1 MQAVERGW
9 EFWIDRGGTF
19 TDVIG
24 RRPDGALVTLKL
36 LSENPE
42 RYADAAS
49 AGMQALLDQYGP
61 APIAAVKMGT
71 TVATNALLER
81 TGAPTVLA
89 ITKGQADALR
99 IGYQNRPKIFAR
111 HIVLADP
118 LYGRVVEI
126 DERITAE
133 GEILRPL
140 DEAAAKAS
148 LASTFAEGY
157 RSIAIVFMH
166 GYRYTAH
173 ESRVAE
179 LARDIGFRQISVSHE
194 VSALIKLIGRGDST
208 VADAYLSPV
217 LDRYVAGLRGAL
229 GENVPLFF
237 MQSTGGLADGRAFR
251 GKDAVLSG
259 PAGGVVG
266 MAKTAAE
273 AGFERVIGFDMGGT
287 STDVSHYAGAFER
300 THETMVAGV
309 RMRTPML
316 SIHTV
321 AAGGGSIC
329 RFDGMRLRVGPQSA
343 GAVPGPACYRRGG
356 PLTVTDCNLMLG
368 KLQPSFF
375 PSVFGPTGD
384 QPLDSGIVEE
394 KFTALAAD
402 MEATTGKP
410 TSPQEIAEGFLTIAV
425 ENMAKAIKQVS
436 IERGHDVTFYTL
448 NCFGGAAGQ
457 HACLV
462 ADSLGIKRV
471 MIHPLAGVLSAYG
484 IGIADMRTV
493 RERTIGLPL
502 EAALKV
508 AGDTADALTADARN
522 ALLAQGVPLERIETT
537 ATAEIRYEGV
547 DATLT
552 VPYATGAEMRA
563 AFEAQHRRRFGFVPE
578 NKPLVLETL
587 SLEAI
592 GVSKSRKAQP
602 PIFGPAFAP
611 SMSQVRARMAGV
623 EGDTPVH
630 DRAALPPGAVVEGP
644 AIIKESTATT
654 VVEPGWR
661 ASVDALGNLILER
674 AAALAIRAAAS
685 TEVNPIMLEVFN
697 NLFMAVAEEMG
708 LALQNTASSVN
719 IKERLDFS
727 CALFDRDGA
736 LIANAPHIPVHL
748 GSMGDSVRTIIE
760 SRGDARD
767 GRGILQGDVYVLNAP
782 YHGGT
787 HLPDVTVIMPAFD
800 EAGQLIAYIAARGHQ
815 ADIGGMT
822 PGSMPPFSRRVEDE
836 GVLIDDFLLVDRG
849 QFREQET
856 RALLASGVYPARNP
870 DQNIADL
877 KAQIAACVK
886 GVTELRKLVGT
897 YGREVVHAY
906 MRHVQD
912 NAAECVRRVID
923 RLSDGTFAVE
933 MDNGA
938 VISVVISVDRKRR
951 AARVDF
957 TGTSAQLA
965 DNFNAP
971 LSISRA
977 AVLYVFRTL
986 VEDDIPLNDG
996 CMRPIELIVP
1006 EASFLNPRYPAAV
1019 VAGNVETSQAIT
1031 DALYGALGMLAAAQ
1045 GTMNNF
1051 TFGNGLHQYY
1061 ETICGGSGAG
1071 KDFHGSSAV
1080 HTHMTNTRL
1089 TDPEVLESRFPV
1101 LLEEFAIRRG
1111 SGGRGRFHGGDGAS
1125 RKLRFRTAMSAAI
1138 LSNRRRV
1145 APFGLAGGEDA
1156 SVGRNWVVRAD
1167 GRIEHF
1173 GATASVEMEAGDL
1186 FVIETPGGGGF
1197 GPRVGETGELQ

>member
-1 MQAVERGW
+1 MQVTPGVW

-19 TDVIG
+19 TDIVG

-42 RYADAAS
+42 QYADAAA
-49 AGMQALLDQYGP
+49 AGIRTLMDRHGA

-81 TGAPTVLA
+81 TGEPTVLA
-89 ITKGQADALR
+89 ITKGQGDALR

-111 HIVLADP
+111 HIVLAEP
-118 LYGRVVEI
+118 LYHRVVEI
-126 DERITAE
+126 NERVTAE
-133 GEILRPL
+133 GDVLQPL
-140 DEAAAKAS
+140 DQSAARAGLAAAFADGFRS
-148 LASTFAEGY
+148 LA
-157 RSIAIVFMH
+157 IVLMH

-173 ESRVAE
+173 EMRLAQVARE
-179 LARDIGFRQISVSHE
+179 IGFSQISVSHE
-194 VSALIKLIGRGDST
+194 VSALIKLIGRGDCT

-217 LDRYVAGLRGAL
+217 LDRYVAGMTDAL
-229 GENVPLFF
+229 GGDVPLFF
-237 MQSTGGLADGRAFR
+237 MQSTGGLADARAFR

-273 AGFERVIGFDMGGT
+273 AGFEHVIGFDMGGT
-287 STDVSHYAGAFER
+287 STDVSHYAGTFER
-300 THETMVAGV
+300 THETIVAGV

-343 GAVPGPACYRRGG
+343 GAIPGPACYRRGG
-356 PLTVTDCNLMLG
+356 PLTVTDCNVMLG
-368 KLQPSFF
+368 RLQPAFF
-375 PSVFGPTGD
+375 PSVFGTTGD
-384 QPLDSGIVEE
+384 QPLDTAIVEE
-394 KFTALAAD
+394 RFNALAAQI
-402 MEATTGKP
+402 ESATGKHS
-410 TSPQEIAEGFLTIAV
+410 SPQEIAEGFLTIAV

-436 IERGHDVTFYTL
+436 IERGHDVTRYTL

-462 ADSLGIKRV
+462 ADSLGMKRA

-484 IGIADMRTV
+484 IGLADMKVV
-493 RERTIGLPL
+493 RERTMDLSL
-502 EAALKV
+502 ETAA
-508 AGDTADALTADARN
+508 R
-522 ALLAQGVPLERIETT
+522 ALLDAAESLAVEGRSALAAQGVPIHRIETT
-537 ATAEIRYEGV
+537 ATVELRYAGV

-552 VPYATGAEMRA
+552 VPLGSAPEMRA
-563 AFEAQHRRRFGFVPE
+563 AFEAQHRQRFGFIPE
-578 NKPLVLETL
+578 GKALIVETV
-587 SLEAI
+587 SVEAI
-592 GVSKSRKAQP
+592 GITRSGEARPAIAADASRLPLAR
-602 PIFGPAFAP
+602 I
-611 SMSQVRARMAGV
+611 RARTAGR
-623 EGDTPVH
+623 EQDTPVL
-630 DRAALPPGAVVEGP
+630 DRDGLETGAVIDGP
-644 AIIKESTATT
+644 AIIREANATT

-661 ASVDALGNLILER
+661 ASVDLLGNLLLER
-674 AAALAIRAAAS
+674 IAPLPSRAIPGI
-685 TEVNPIMLEVFN
+685 EVDPVRLEVFN
-697 NLFMAVAEEMG
+697 NLFMAIAEEMG

-748 GSMGDSVRTIIE
+748 GSMGDSVRTIME
-760 SRGDARD
+760 SRASGND
-767 GRGILQGDVYVLNAP
+767 GRGILRGDVYVLNAP

-800 EAGQLIAYIAARGHQ
+800 DTGLLIAYVAARGHQ

-836 GVLIDDFLLVDRG
+836 GVLIDDFLLVDQGR
-849 QFREQET
+849 FRENEL
-856 RALLASGVYPARNP
+856 RALLASGRYPARNP

-886 GVTELRKLVGT
+886 GAAELRALVAL
-897 YGREVVHAY
+897 YGRDTVHAY
-906 MRHVQD
+906 MRHIQE

-923 RLSDGTFAVE
+923 HLSDGNFSVE

-938 VISVVISVDRKRR
+938 VISVAISVDRARR
-951 AARVDF
+951 SARVDF
-957 TGTSAQLA
+957 TGTSAQM
-965 DNFNAP
+965 DNNFNAP

-996 CMRPIELIVP
+996 CMWPIELVVP
-1006 EASFLNPRYPAAV
+1006 QSSFLNPHYPAAV

-1031 DALYGALGMLAAAQ
+1031 DALYGALGILAAAQ

-1051 TFGNGLHQYY
+1051 TFGNGAHQYY

-1071 KDFHGSSAV
+1071 QDFDGTSAV

-1089 TDPEVLESRFPV
+1089 TDPEVLETRFPILV
-1101 LLEEFAIRRG
+1101 EEFSIRRG
-1111 SGGRGRFHGGDGAS
+1111 SGGQGRFHGGDGAV
-1125 RKLRFRTAMSAAI
+1125 RKLRFRAAMSAAI

-1145 APFGLAGGEDA
+1145 APFGLAGGGDA
-1156 SVGRNWVVRAD
+1156 AAGRNRVVRAN
-1167 GRIEHF
+1167 GAVENL
-1173 GATASVEMEAGDL
+1173 GATAAVEMQAGDV
-1186 FVIETPGGGGF
+1186 FIIETPGGGGF
-1197 GPRVGETGELQ
+1197 GKPRTDESA